1 MRANMRPKLMVTLIF
16 VASLLVFARTSA
28 AQDQMQNMQMP
39 ANGDSGQQQ
48 AAKPGAPADHSGG
61 MSGGMMGGG
70 MMSPDMMQMMMRAQ
84 GGGHGHDG
92 DGALQGISRFMKAI
106 DDPQTR
112 ASLGISD
119 SQADSLRKI
128 VTDVEILTI
137 QNAANIAV
145 DSIQLKEL
153 LRADKPDK
161 AAVMSKG
168 DDISKATSGLISHY
182 LEACLSAKA
191 ILSPE
196 QQKALREYM
205 ENGAPAMPAPHMAH
219 R

>member
-1 MRANMRPKLMVTLIF
+1 MQARTMVTLLF
-16 VASLLVFARTSA
+16 AASLFMFARTSA
-28 AQDQMQNMQMP
+28 AQDRAP
-39 ANGDSGQQQ
+39 SSGDSAQQS
-48 AAKPGAPADHSGG
+48 AKPGASGDHGAG
-61 MSGGMMGGG
+61 MDGG
-70 MMSPDMMQMMMRAQ
+70 MMSPDMMQMMMHAQ

-112 ASLGISD
+112 ASLGITD
-119 SQADSLRKI
+119 AQADSLRKI
-128 VTDVEILTI
+128 VTDVEIFTI

-205 ENGAPAMPAPHMAH
+205 ENGAPAMPPPHMVH